1 MKTWS
6 SVLLVVLLCLGFSVA
21 VFAQDEPT
29 IAGLIQASAEAEDEF
44 TILAQALEASD
55 LLDSLDDTEAS
66 FTLFAPSDSA
76 FEAYLDEQGLNLEA
90 LLEDETLEDKLLYHL
105 AEGEI
110 SSADL
115 EDGMEIETLSGA
127 VIVLSIDDVGIS
139 LNASVRVLET
149 DIEASNGVIYLID
162 RVLEAPSGEAC
173 IVSTADADT
182 VQVRVGP
189 GENRGVVA
197 FLPANVE
204 FEVLGQA
211 NDNDG
216 NVWFKLDKEE
226 ATPRRSN
233 AEAWVAAADVESSGN
248 CDNVVDVNAPPVIPI
263 VGQPTANPDGS
274 GEEEAPAAT
283 NIQPNAG
290 SWTVTWSSTTNVTCG
305 GETVATPTADI
316 FGYTVDR
323 GAYLITLNSP
333 DYAFLF
339 FTPMQANGNGTY
351 QSPSATTLVYVTN
364 TGQFEGK
371 VYIDSVVTANQMIG
385 RFVAR
390 WDNCSATFN
399 FTANHQ

>member
-1 MKTWS
+1 MKSWS
-6 SVLLVVLLCLGFSVA
+6 SVLFIVLLLLGFSVG
-21 VFAQDEPT
+21 VLAQEDLT
-29 IAGLIQASAEAEDEF
+29 IAGTVQANESF
-44 TILAQALEASD
+44 SILAQLVEAAD
-55 LLDSLDDTEAS
+55 LQETLDDTEAS
-66 FTLFAPSDSA
+66 FTVFAPNDSA
-76 FEAYLDEQGLNLEA
+76 FEAYLDEQGLELEA
-90 LLEDETLEDKLLYHL
+90 LLEDETLQDKLLYHV

-115 EDGMEIETLSGA
+115 EDGMEIETLNGA
-127 VIVLSIDDVGIS
+127 VIVLSLDDVGIS
-139 LNASVRVLET
+139 LNDSTRVLET
-149 DIEASNGVIYLID
+149 DIEASNGVIYMID
-162 RVLEAPSGEAC
+162 RVLEASSGEAC

-233 AEAWVAAADVESSGN
+233 AEAWVAADDVETSGN
-248 CDNVVDVNAPPVIPI
+248 CDDVLDVNAPPVIPI
-263 VGQPTANPDGS
+263 VVQPTANPDAS
-274 GEEEAPAAT
+274 GEEEAPVAT

-305 GETVATPTADI
+305 GETTATPTADI

-323 GAYLITLNSP
+323 GAYLISLNSP
-333 DYAFLF
+333 SYAFLF

-351 QSPSATTLVYVTN
+351 QTPSATTLVYVTN

-371 VYIDSVVTANQMIG
+371 MYIDSVVTANQMIG
-385 RFVAR
+385 RFVAS